1 MIELPSTQY
10 AFEVHRGV
18 MTNSI
23 QSQASGDA
31 EAVELVMSGRFKK
44 HFDQI
49 SEEFGFQKV
58 VSESPKVVA
67 LSS

>member
-1 MIELPSTQY
+1 
-10 AFEVHRGV
+10 

-23 QSQASGDA
+23 RSQANGDA
-31 EAVELVMSGRFKK
+31 EAVELVLSGRFKK